1 MLASDQPL
9 CAFLD
14 VVFTQYAVK
23 AGSTFTH
30 KAVDI
35 VLAQCAVLAGLA
47 GALVHVGL
55 TSFSLESQAT
65 IAGEAPDIVNT
76 RAATKAWIYRKV
88 ARGKGVIAAYAY
100 FQDTKYMLPSI

>member
-9 CAFLD
+9 GAFLD

-35 VLAQCAVLAGLA
+35 VLAQGAVLAGLA

-55 TSFSLESQAT
+55 TPFSLESQAT
-65 IAGEAPDIVNT
+65 IAGETPDIVNT
-76 RAATKAWIYRKV
+76 RAATKAWIYRK
-88 ARGKGVIAAYAY
+88 
-100 FQDTKYMLPSI
+100 L